1 MFVDASAI
9 IAIIAQEEGWES
21 LASRLSQAPRTLV
34 SALSVWEAVIGLS
47 REAQIPFE
55 QAEALVDRFVEET
68 KAEMVEIGATIGR
81 EALRASRLYGR
92 GRHRASLNF
101 GDCFA
106 YACAKARGTPLLF
119 TGNDFVHT
127 DITVG

>member
-1 MFVDASAI
+1 MFIDASAI

-34 SALSVWEAVIGLS
+34 SALSAWEAVIGLA

-68 KAEMVEIGATIGR
+68 RAEMVEIGAAIGR
-81 EALRASRLYGR
+81 EAIQASRLYGR
-92 GRHRASLNF
+92 GRHRAGLDF

-106 YACAKARGTPLLF
+106 YACAKVSRVPLLF
-119 TGNDFVHT
+119 KGNDFVHT
-127 DITVG
+127 DILVG

>member
-9 IAIIAQEEGWES
+9 IAIITQEEGWES
-21 LASRLSQAPRTLV
+21 LASRLSQAPRSLV
-34 SALSVWEAVIGLS
+34 SALSVWEAVIGLA

-68 KAEMVEIGATIGR
+68 GAETVEVGAAIGR

-92 GRHRASLNF
+92 GRHRADLNF

-106 YACAKARGTPLLF
+106 YACARARGAPLLF
-119 TGNDFVHT
+119 KGNDFVHT
-127 DITVG
+127 DIPVG